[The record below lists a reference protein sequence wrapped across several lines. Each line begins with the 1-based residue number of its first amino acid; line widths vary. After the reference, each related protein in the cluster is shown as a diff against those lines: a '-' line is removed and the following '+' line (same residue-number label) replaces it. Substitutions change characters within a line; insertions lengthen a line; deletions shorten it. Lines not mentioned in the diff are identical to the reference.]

1 MEKKKMRYLQNLVII
16 FCGTFFICG
25 DILYAQSVGNPV
37 DLGIRVTSEPPETV
51 KINGSFG
58 ISVEVYLEEN
68 SSTVPTGDTLTATV
82 SLFDPDNIQISQYQK
97 TFSNGFDFST
107 DGALSRGFGGY
118 YVPGVIY
125 FHIPWSQASK
135 WSEGARWKVISQ
147 VGLQA
152 SESNFD
158 NNIVESNFTLAI
170 PDLEAT
176 ITNVFAVDPQSGELS
191 SNYVPGTNYS
201 VTGVVRNVGEA
212 TTQSGVSIPVRARIN
227 GASGTLDE
235 QMIVLPAPGSAVDY
249 LNQNDEWNF
258 EIGRLLLPANHSGD
272 FNITLEVNPNDM
284 TGGAIMKESTFNNN
298 SDVRSLALAS
308 STIASG
314 ALLEFVD
321 GSYAGEN
328 GNFRGLEPIFISF
341 AIRNN
346 GSSPVSLNDNIS
358 ARILVSEDLIADP
371 GDFIIREFNL
381 GGSGIGNGMLASETI
396 NLTWFQ
402 QLPDNLE
409 GDYYLLIEV
418 NNNNTTKIY
427 PLDTTPIVT
436 LESESKGTTQ
446 LIETTISEEAGVE
459 NLINLARGI
468 EQEILQNRSEK
479 AQYPNLGY
487 AYDQVIRQLEEQR
500 DYLIAQISTVG
511 SPAERPE
518 TSKNGR
524 FVVFEKRTPSIN
536 ASDAYQQIYL
546 MDMLQPSPIPK
557 LISRAFGSSG
567 EKLPANGDSF
577 RPKISDD
584 GDTVV
589 FYSRATNLVP
599 SDFNEKEDIF
609 IYRISTKTMIRVV
622 NDKTNE
628 ELNGRS
634 LYPDVNGDGTRVVFE
649 SDSTNAV
656 TGIIGRQIYL
666 WIREDNGSTLIQN
679 LTSNQPSSIGSGSFM
694 PSISETGDRIV
705 FDSLDS
711 HLVTNDINNLGDVF
725 LVDIN
730 GTGVSHPGSLNVK
743 SGLLKIGG
751 ENVNTYTY
759 LISLNFL
766 GAQTSSRSNS
776 LNPGHSKNAK
786 ISGNGEVVVFESNA
800 PNLVTGTGISNVE
813 VVEPGAGYLGSPK
826 IEINDSALNAQAAR
840 GTGAILAF
848 RKDAVNPLGEIAPDG
863 VVVVD
868 AGEGY
873 VDPIISIIPDPN
885 FPQPSLSAQV
895 QANLANKA
903 SDVYRVSLPDYF
915 ASDPK
920 AIRRVSEFRKSSN
933 NSLDQNGS
941 GGNSASLNPSI
952 NWDGTSIVFSTKSS
966 NLLSNQIVRDDGKT
980 FYNSTHGLPTAH
992 ALLVGGIGE
1001 IEIENPGHGY
1011 TSGVLRVDDISGLGY
1026 GAVAHYDVDSF
1037 GRIISINII
1046 NPGSDYNLETTTVS
1060 VQNPNGGSGFKA
1072 GKVRFSPTIGTGS
1085 NRSGG
1090 GRIHKIEMSD
1100 YGFGFRLGDSDSST
1114 FGELFQ
1120 FEGDGADLN
1129 GDGFPDGRV
1138 NPSMVH
1144 TIADGNHTT
1153 SGRVYLE
1160 QQYMVEINFN
1170 PIALEATTL
1179 KVSDRTN
1186 SLDPIT
1192 IDFYK
1197 ATTSNPSSTASINLD
1212 ANTTATE
1219 VRDQIIHI
1227 LKQEFN
1233 QNNYLLDENSTNVN
1247 EGNRSDVLSES
1258 ILYSAEAGG
1267 NSLKISGLSAVVS
1280 TNDVTALKVYP
1291 LSNMLIKG
1299 EGYTKA
1305 IPVINQT
1312 PSIFGFSETVTN
1324 PDLEINENT
1333 GRMSSLLEPDQ
1344 ESDDIYLFT
1353 LSTSSSNQLSTNL
1366 ERVSVSTFG
1375 TPVRYLIDPTQSIP
1389 SLPSNR
1395 FPSISGNGRFVYFT
1409 SDSSGKEGLAF
1420 YGSNQL
1426 PRDLNPSRDLYLRD
1440 LKMNEIM
1447 EIDATLRLLHPANDS
1462 ENQFAPNSYIPI
1474 VAQLDYDGL
1483 VSRVEVV
1490 IQQNKVGILDEFGGG
1505 NENNFRSNRF
1515 TGSYPATQSGEQ
1527 SLYLVA
1533 IYDEDGIEGNE
1544 DDEIIATSPLVRF
1557 TVTGFEGSLPSTIDM
1572 KPPVYSENNG
1582 QEEWV
1587 DAVTSTSI
1595 LPLSVSAQDPDGSI
1609 DNIKFFADGEVF
1621 AIVPRNPQQFKE
1633 EQTFSTLLNMNDLNL
1648 TADSGILTVFAVAE
1662 DSSGNRVGSMIHS
1675 ISYTMGTAVPNLN
1688 FSSRVNGEPLIHG
1701 TNSNGIN
1708 LILSLDSNTGE
1719 ILDANFSA
1727 NQVIGNRIFSARVDV
1742 VDEGNGTGA
1751 LIEPIIDYN
1760 VSSLNFGKII
1770 NFDVIN
1776 GGKDYNLASTKLII
1790 VPEINAVNQGEDA
1803 FVVISSGTLN
1813 EPNATRVSRNAN
1825 IRQNV
1830 DESYMSGSGY
1840 VIAPELILLPQ
1851 RSRIRG
1857 KSRWP
1862 LAEGTGVSSSL
1873 QEVEIGWEDIVVDG
1887 VGRTESAILRGGF
1900 TQSSILFEI
1909 DVNQTNELI
1918 SEVSLI
1924 VDGEKV
1930 ETKYY
1935 APYSF
1940 LWTPTVAKDYSI
1952 NALALDNFGNIAS
1965 TPVSTISVGDF
1976 FGSGV
1981 SMNLLGSDETSVEGD
1996 GTLLLFAEA
2005 NSQFGIA
2012 EVEYFIDG
2020 VSVGIVKADNNGSKF
2035 FKAVDMNQ
2043 FNFSQGKH
2051 YIDGIA
2057 RDKAGNQAGT
2067 FSPSLTNIDSRKSK
2081 VLNILPPSSMD
2092 NDNLYIKMVYPSDMD
2107 DNLSIDYFEG
2117 TSSGYIRAIDL
2128 VDRLG
2133 LVSSV
2138 QMKVNGEVVSEQNTT
2153 SNSVGRFFFSWN
2165 NMKPGNHFI
2174 SFDALDQSGQSV
2186 PIKTFEEVNSTL
2198 QPNHTL
2204 ETNGTLKSKV
2214 GYSITVLKKDHNIQ
2228 PPTAS
2233 IIFPRSGYTV
2243 TQKSNI
2249 LLSTSYSDTDGTIRR
2264 IEYLLNGKVI
2274 PNSQKILT
2282 EGTSNGVYNLRWP
2295 LDEDQTLSPG
2305 SHSFA
2310 ALVEDNNGLKSVSNP
2325 VTVVVADGNASSPI
2339 GTFDLFIPDTT
2350 ASNGVIR
2357 TTDREARQAKAK
2369 VARTAKS
2376 YDVDSSSNE
2385 GNSLNLVGAIIS
2397 IEITD
2402 PGKGY
2407 RSAPEVKFTNPG
2419 NDAQFIATVDYDTF
2433 SSKFG
2438 QVTSIS
2444 PLNENTRGTGYSDG
2458 FPDDYYYSFIASY
2471 DENGTTTYSSNM
2483 MEPPAATEV
2492 ILEGGHEITEIPI
2505 EAVYNGSD
2513 GIVEV
2518 SILSNG
2524 RVLDVNEDGSL
2535 DEEDHFKFPPYATS
2549 YSFYPGDYDL
2559 HILTKDKYNN
2569 IRVSDKKS
2577 LRVEANKGLIPSV
2590 ELTYPILSSNSTM
2603 NDRQNFESVG
2613 SSSSF
2618 PIFIDAADED
2628 GTLEQISLF
2637 ANHRRL
2643 GDANR
2648 VGNSN
2653 KYKVELNN
2661 LNLNT
2666 GKYIFT
2672 VGAIDNE
2679 GNFERSDHVPI
2690 EIVSTRQQP
2699 PEISMISPL
2708 VDGDSFSIGSPVSIT
2723 VQVRQRERPI
2733 EKVEF
2738 IVDGIVEDTQ
2748 TEPIFSV
2755 GDLLFFTGSWTPD
2768 TSRSSIITAV
2778 VTDLSGVK
2786 VRTGTLEKFIFH
2798 QPSVEKIL
2806 AGELVGGI
2814 NYDLINTVGNRM
2826 ATPLVELNAVSGYGS
2841 NFQPTAQILSPASG
2855 SIWKPKEKIVFNA
2868 DVGDLDGQSQNLLLQ
2883 YYTNGGNAMIHFLEP
2898 VDDDVTV
2905 TIYGWEYILR
2915 KQSDN
2920 TVRIY
2925 DNDGF
2930 ILKSGIANVAEELA
2944 RNFRNLLQDE
2954 IINEIKYK
2962 GTNLAV
2968 SFMQDNFFPYSDQ
2981 GEHESLFQTVYLRLD
2996 RFKMQDPIENDTLEI
3011 SSAEIDI
3018 QPELGSVQLETID
3031 LAWSFGKSYQYAW
3044 TPKVGGTFV
3053 VHAEITDSFSRTT
3066 KTMSNHVLVFVG
3078 KHSENDL
3085 YPADFTGGL
3094 SIFPEEYLEQP
3105 APKGSTIVA
3114 SAEFY
3119 DDTNGYSFDDQIES
3133 VQFYLNGK
3141 PIGSADKSPPFSVSS
3156 LLNIKA
3162 DSWRIDALANRMKKN
3177 VDGKLY
3183 DTEKVTL
3190 FVEGNLTE
3198 PEPLPYLALLTP
3210 VPNMMTQG
3218 YVPGMEIS
3226 VSASLTGSDS
3236 LLRRVSGV
3244 DFYIDGEPL
3253 SYPIDRSETG
3263 TVTRLSEIVY
3273 TIKFPLDLDNYDGAK
3288 KVSAIGRLQDS
3299 IAAIPAAY
3307 NSPSGELEIEFDKKY
3322 SSNLSQSP
3330 AQIFLSL
3337 TGENAGIEEL
3347 NEFFQTD
3354 DVSSWAASLMHRPS
3368 VTNAINLVA
3377 AHHVSIGSFHQT
3389 YSEFS
3394 TEMLDFTQGLESGD
3408 TQWIKRY
3415 ADFLL
3420 SNSKYFKKFPEVP
3433 HLVGPYSNR
3442 LFENFRLNREQFV
3455 SQCINNKYGT
3465 SSFQQNYQGSVRLLN
3480 HWSKIDSG
3488 YWELSGR
3495 GTEGTISSGRMDGG
3509 IYENGELAVELIYNL
3524 VLERLYLGKDPYIF
3538 GLQPIRKTKYAS
3550 HAYAYLLYK
3559 DNLPTGFSAESSKL
3573 TDITGNSDFFNM
3585 PFEDQVEELL
3595 LNFRYTSKFNK
3606 IWNRSPSIEG
3616 APGWKK
3622 EDWFGSLYD
3631 VHFPWVYHAKLGWL
3645 YLSGTSQRNFWGYS
3659 EKLGW
3664 IWFSVAAYPHVFS
3677 ATQNNWIYFD
3687 TDGPQDLFR
3696 LAKRTYG
3703 VYYYSYKFGSWA
3715 KL

>member
-1 MEKKKMRYLQNLVII
+1 MRHLHSLVII
-16 FCGTFFICG
+16 AFGLLFVVG
-25 DILYAQSVGNPV
+25 ESLYAQSVGNPV

-58 ISVEVYLEEN
+58 INVEVYLEEN
-68 SSTVPTGDTLTATV
+68 SSTVPTGDTVTATV
-82 SLFDPDNIQISQYQK
+82 SLYDPDNIQISQDVT
-97 TFSNGFDFST
+97 TFNGFDFAT
-107 DGALSRGFGGY
+107 DGALSRGYGGY
-118 YVPGVIY
+118 YSPGVIY

-135 WSEGARWKVISQ
+135 WSEEASWKIISQ
-147 VGLQA
+147 VRLQ
-152 SESNFD
+152 STESNFD
-158 NNIVESNFTLAI
+158 NNNVESNFTVII
-170 PDLEAT
+170 PNLQTT
-176 ITNVFAVDPQSGELS
+176 ITDVFAVDPQSGELS
-191 SNYVPGTNYS
+191 ANYVPGTNY
-201 VTGVVRNVGEA
+201 TLQGVVRNVSGA
-212 TTQSGVSIPVRARIN
+212 TTQSGVSIPIRARIN
-227 GASGTLDE
+227 SSSGILDE
-235 QMIVLPAPGSAVDY
+235 EMVVLPAPGSAVDY
-249 LNQNDEWNF
+249 LNPNDEWNV
-258 EIGRLLLPANHSGD
+258 EIRNLFLPASYTGD
-272 FNITLEVNPNDM
+272 FNISLEVNPNDM
-284 TGGAIMKESTFNNN
+284 IGGAIMKESTYEDNNN
-298 SDVRSLALAS
+298 FRILSLVTS
-308 STIASG
+308 SITSG
-314 ALLEFVD
+314 ARLEFVE
-321 GSYAGEN
+321 GSYAGES

-346 GSSPVSLNDNIS
+346 GSAPVKEDDNIT
-358 ARILVSEDLIADP
+358 AKILVSEDLIVDP

-381 GGSGIGNGMLASETI
+381 GGSGIGNGMIASETI

-409 GDYYLLIEV
+409 GDYYLLVEV
-418 NNNNTTKIY
+418 SNNNVIKVS

-436 LESESKGTTQ
+436 LESEDKGVTQ
-446 LIETTISEEAGVE
+446 LLETTISEESGLDS
-459 NLINLARGI
+459 LINEARNL
-468 EQEILQNRSEK
+468 ETEILQQKTLK
-479 AQYPNLGY
+479 AQFPNLAY
-487 AYDQVIRQLEEQR
+487 AYDQTIRNLEAQR
-500 DYLIAQISTVG
+500 DSLIAQINAIS
-511 SPAERPE
+511 SSAERPE

-524 FVVFEKRTPSIN
+524 FVVFEKRTPSVEGN
-536 ASDAYQQIYL
+536 DANQQIYF
-546 MDMLQPSPIPK
+546 MDMLQPNPIPK
-557 LISRAFGSSG
+557 LISRAFGQVG
-567 EKLPANGDSF
+567 ENFPSNGDSF

-589 FYSRATNLVP
+589 FHSRASNLVP
-599 SDFNEKEDIF
+599 SDFNNKEDIF

-622 NDKTNE
+622 NDKTNQ

-656 TGIIGRQIYL
+656 SGISGRQIYL
-666 WIREDNGSTLIQN
+666 WTRDTNGSTLIQN
-679 LTSNQPSSIGSGSFM
+679 LTSNPPSSMGSGSFM
-694 PSISETGDRIV
+694 PSISETGDRVV

-711 HLVTNDINNLGDVF
+711 HLVTGDNNNLGDVF

-730 GTGVSHPGSLNVK
+730 GTRTTHPGSLNENIDV
-743 SGLLKIGG
+743 LQIGG
-751 ENVNTYTY
+751 QNVNTYTY
-759 LISLNFL
+759 LLSLNYL
-766 GAQTSSRSNS
+766 GLQTSKRSSS
-776 LNPGHSKNAK
+776 LDPGHSKNAK

-813 VVEPGAGYLGSPK
+813 VVEPGVGYMGSPK
-826 IEINDSALNAQAAR
+826 IEVTDSALNAQAAR
-840 GTGAILAF
+840 GNGAILAF
-848 RKDAVNPLGEIAPDG
+848 REGAINSLGEIAPDG
-863 VVVVD
+863 IVVVD

-873 VDPIISIIPDPN
+873 VNPVISIIPDPN
-885 FPQPSLSAQV
+885 FIDPPLSASV
-895 QANLANKA
+895 KANLANHE
-903 SDVYRVSLPDYF
+903 SDIYRLSLADYF
-915 ASDPK
+915 LYDPQ

-933 NSLDQNGS
+933 NTLDQNGS
-941 GGNSASLNPSI
+941 GGNFASLNPSI

-966 NLLSNQIVRDDGKT
+966 NLLSNQIERDDGKT
-980 FYNSTHGLPTAH
+980 FYNSPHELPQAVTT
-992 ALLVGGIGE
+992 LVGGIGE
-1001 IEIENPGHGY
+1001 IEIENSGY
-1011 TSGVLRVDDISGLGY
+1011 GYASGVLRVEDMSGLGY
-1026 GAVAHYDVDSF
+1026 GAVAHYNVDSF
-1037 GRIISINII
+1037 GRIISITMI
-1046 NPGSDYNLETTTVS
+1046 NPGFDYNLETTTVS
-1060 VQNPNGGSGFKA
+1060 VQNPNGGSGFMA
-1072 GKVRFSPTIGTGS
+1072 GKVKFLPTIGTGS
-1085 NRSGG
+1085 TRTGG
-1090 GRIHKIEMSD
+1090 GRIHKIEMSNH
-1100 YGFGFRLGDSDSST
+1100 GFGFKLADSDSSS

-1144 TIADGNHTT
+1144 TISDGNHTT
-1153 SGRVYLE
+1153 SGSVYLE
-1160 QQYMVEINFN
+1160 QRYSIKINFD
-1170 PIALEATTL
+1170 PIALEGTTL
-1179 KVSDRTN
+1179 TFSDRSN
-1186 SLDPIT
+1186 GLNPIPIQFYRASLSSAPS
-1192 IDFYK
+1192 
-1197 ATTSNPSSTASINLD
+1197 TTSINLD
-1212 ANTTATE
+1212 VNNTVSAI
-1219 VRDQIIHI
+1219 RDQIIHI
-1227 LKQEFN
+1227 LKQAFN
-1233 QNNYLLDENSTNVN
+1233 QSEYLLEDIIDNVN
-1247 EGNRSDVLSES
+1247 ESNRSAVLSDGA
-1258 ILYSAEAGG
+1258 LYSLDGA
-1267 NSLKISGLSAVVS
+1267 NSFSFSGLSAVV
-1280 TNDVTALKVYP
+1280 TTDNVTAIKIYP
-1291 LSNMLIKG
+1291 VSNMLIKG

-1324 PDLEINENT
+1324 PDFEINENM
-1333 GRMSSLLEPDQ
+1333 GRMSLLLEPDQ

-1353 LSTSSSNQLSTNL
+1353 LSTSSSNQVSTNL

-1375 TPVRYLIDPTQSIP
+1375 TPVRYLTDPTQSIP

-1420 YGSNQL
+1420 FGSNQL
-1426 PRDLNPSRDLYLRD
+1426 PSDLNPSRDLYLRD
-1440 LKMNEIM
+1440 LKANEVM
-1447 EIDATLRLLHPANDS
+1447 EIDATLRLLYPANDS
-1462 ENQFAPNSYIPI
+1462 ENQFAPNSFIPI
-1474 VAQLDYDGL
+1474 VAQLDYEGL

-1490 IQQNKVGILDEFGGG
+1490 IQQNKVGSLSEFGGG
-1505 NENNFRSNRF
+1505 NGNNFRSNRY
-1515 TGSYPATQSGEQ
+1515 TGRYPAFQEGEQ

-1533 IYDEDGIEGNE
+1533 VYDEDGIPGNA

-1572 KPPVYSENNG
+1572 KPPVYSIDDG
-1582 QEEWV
+1582 VEEML

-1595 LPLSVSAQDPDGSI
+1595 LPLSVNAQDPDGAI
-1609 DNIKFFADGEVF
+1609 THIKFFADGH
-1621 AIVPRNPQQFKE
+1621 IIDTVPRNSQQFKE
-1633 EQTFSTLLNMNDLNL
+1633 EQTFSTLLDMNDLNL
-1648 TADSGILTVFAVAE
+1648 TSETGILTIFSVAE
-1662 DSSGNRVGSMIHS
+1662 DSSGNRVGSAIHS
-1675 ISYTMGTAVPNLN
+1675 ISYTKGTTAPYIS
-1688 FSSRVNGEPLIHG
+1688 FSSRLDGEPLTQG
-1701 TNSNGIN
+1701 PNPNGIN
-1708 LILSLDSNTGE
+1708 LILSLDPSTGE
-1719 ILDANFSA
+1719 ILDLNLSA
-1727 NQVIGNRIFSARVDV
+1727 NQAIGNRIFSARVDV
-1742 VDEGNGTGA
+1742 LDDGNGTGA
-1751 LIEPIIDYN
+1751 QIEPVIDYN
-1760 VSSLNFGKII
+1760 VSSINFGKII
-1770 NFDVIN
+1770 DFNVIN
-1776 GGKDYNLASTKLII
+1776 GGQWYDSSTTKFLI
-1790 VPEINAVNQGEDA
+1790 VPIINSVNEGEEA
-1803 FVVISSGTLN
+1803 SVSISEATIDD
-1813 EPNATRVSRNAN
+1813 PNATIISRNVT
-1825 IRQNV
+1825 IRKNV
-1830 DESYMSGSGY
+1830 DGSFMNGSGY
-1840 VIAPELILLPQ
+1840 VIAPRLILQP
-1851 RSRIRG
+1851 SGMPIRNNN
-1857 KSRWP
+1857 RWP
-1862 LAEGTGVSSSL
+1862 LEEGMGVSSSL
-1873 QEVEIGWEDIVVDG
+1873 QIKEIGWEDPVIDG
-1887 VGRTESAILRGGF
+1887 RAETKKAELQGGF
-1900 TQSSILFEI
+1900 TQSSILFEL

-1924 VDGEKV
+1924 IDGVKV
-1930 ETKYY
+1930 ETKSK

-1940 LWTPTVAKDYSI
+1940 LWTPTIAKDYSI
-1952 NALALDNFGNIAS
+1952 NALAMDNFGNIAS

-1976 FGSGV
+1976 FGSGI
-1981 SMNLLGSDETSVEGD
+1981 SIKLLGSDEMSVEGD

-2005 NSQFGIA
+2005 SSQFGVA

-2020 VSVGIVKADNNGSKF
+2020 VSVGSVKAESNGTKF
-2035 FKAVDMNQ
+2035 FNSVDMTEY
-2043 FNFSQGKH
+2043 NFAQGKH

-2057 RDKAGNQAGT
+2057 RDKVGNQAGT
-2067 FSPSLTNIDSRKSK
+2067 FSPTLTNIASRKSK
-2081 VLNILPPSSMD
+2081 ILNILPPSSMD
-2092 NDNLYIKMVYPSDMD
+2092 TDNLYFKMVYPTDMD
-2107 DNLSIDYFEG
+2107 KNLSVAYYEG
-2117 TSSGYIRAIDL
+2117 LSSGYIGAVDLIDRMS
-2128 VDRLG
+2128 V
-2133 LVSSV
+2133 VSTV
-2138 QMKVNGEVVSEQNTT
+2138 QMKVNGEVISEQNVTND
-2153 SNSVGRFFFSWN
+2153 SIGRFFFSWN
-2165 NMKPGNHFI
+2165 NMTPGSHFI
-2174 SFDALDQSGQSV
+2174 SFHALDEFGESLPV
-2186 PIKTFEEVNSTL
+2186 KTFEEVNSTVAL
-2198 QPNHTL
+2198 GETL
-2204 ETNGTLKSKV
+2204 ENNGTLVSKS
-2214 GYSITVLKKDHNIQ
+2214 GYEIFVEKKDQNMNA
-2228 PPTAS
+2228 PEVSMSFPT
-2233 IIFPRSGYTV
+2233 SGYTI

-2249 LLSTSYSDTDGTIRR
+2249 LLTAKFSDNDGTVENVRF
-2264 IEYLLNGKVI
+2264 LLNGKEI
-2274 PNSQKILT
+2274 IGSEKIFS
-2282 EGTSNGVYNLRWP
+2282 EGTADGHYSLRWP
-2295 LDEDQTLSPG
+2295 LDDNQKLSAG
-2305 SHSFA
+2305 NHSFA
-2310 ALVEDNNGLKSVSNP
+2310 ALVEDNSGLISISNP
-2325 VTVVVADGNASSPI
+2325 VTVIVATGSVASPVEFGS
-2339 GTFDLFIPDTT
+2339 FDLFIPDTT
-2350 ASNGVIR
+2350 KSNGIIR
-2357 TTDREARQAKAK
+2357 TTDRETRQAKAK

-2376 YDVDSSSNE
+2376 YDVNSASNT
-2385 GNSLNLVGAIIS
+2385 GNTLNLVGAIIS

-2407 RSAPEVKFTNPG
+2407 RSPPEVKFLGAG
-2419 NDAQFIATVDYDTF
+2419 NNANFIATVDFDTF

-2444 PLNENTRGTGYSDG
+2444 PLNEESRGTGYSDG
-2458 FPDDYYYSFIASY
+2458 FPDDYYYSFVSSY

-2483 MEPPAATEV
+2483 LEPPAATEV

-2505 EAVYNGSD
+2505 EAIYTGSED
-2513 GIVEV
+2513 IVEV

-2524 RVLDVNEDGSL
+2524 RVLDVNEDGNL
-2535 DEEDHFKFPPYATS
+2535 NEEDNFRFPPYATS
-2549 YSFYPGDYDL
+2549 YTFYPGEYDL
-2559 HILTKDKYNN
+2559 HILTKDKFNN
-2569 IRVSDKKS
+2569 IRISEKTSIK
-2577 LRVEANKGLIPSV
+2577 VEANKGLIPSV
-2590 ELTYPILSSNSTM
+2590 ELNYPVLSSNSTID
-2603 NDRQNFESVG
+2603 DRQTFESIG
-2613 SSSSF
+2613 ASSNF

-2628 GTLEQISLF
+2628 GTVQQISLF
-2637 ANHRRL
+2637 ANHSRL
-2643 GDANR
+2643 SDAQR

-2653 KYKVELNN
+2653 KFKIELDS
-2661 LNLNT
+2661 LNLNA

-2672 VGAIDNE
+2672 AGAIDNN
-2679 GNFERSDHVPI
+2679 GNFERSEYVPI
-2690 EIVSTRQQP
+2690 EIVSTRQLP
-2699 PEISMISPL
+2699 PEISMVSPL
-2708 VDGDSFSIGSPVSIT
+2708 VDGDTFSIGSPVYIT

-2738 IVDGIVEDTQ
+2738 IVDGIVQDTQ
-2748 TEPIFSV
+2748 EDPVFSV

-2798 QPSVEKIL
+2798 QPSIEKIL
-2806 AGELVGGI
+2806 AGEPVGGI
-2814 NYDLINTVGNRM
+2814 NYALINTVGNRM
-2826 ATPLVELNAVSGYGS
+2826 ATSLVEINAVSGHGS

-2898 VDDDVTV
+2898 IDDDVTI

-2920 TVRIY
+2920 TVRIH
-2925 DNDGF
+2925 DNDGS

-2954 IINEIKYK
+2954 ITNKIKYN

-2968 SFMQDNFFPYSDQ
+2968 SFMQDNLFPYSEQ
-2981 GEHESLFQTVYLRLD
+2981 GEHESLLQTVYLRFD
-2996 RFKMQDPIENDTLEI
+2996 RFKIQDPIENDTLEI
-3011 SSAEIDI
+3011 SNAEIDI
-3018 QPELGSVQLETID
+3018 QPDLGAVQLETID
-3031 LAWSFGKSYQYAW
+3031 LAWSFGKSFQYAW

-3078 KHSENDL
+3078 KHSTKDL
-3085 YPADFTGGL
+3085 YPSDFTGGL
-3094 SIFPEEYLEQP
+3094 SIFPEEYLDQP

-3119 DDTNGYSFDDQIES
+3119 DDINGYSFDDQIES

-3141 PIGSADKSPPFSVSS
+3141 PIGSADKSPPFSVST

-3177 VDGKLY
+3177 VDGQLY

-3190 FVEGNLTE
+3190 FIEGNLTE
-3198 PEPLPYLALLTP
+3198 PEPLPFLTLLTP

-3226 VSASLTGSDS
+3226 VSASFTGSDS
-3236 LLRRVSGV
+3236 LLSRVSGV

-3253 SYPIDRSETG
+3253 SYPTNRSETG
-3263 TVTRLSEIVY
+3263 TVSRLSEIVY
-3273 TIKFPLDLDNYDGAK
+3273 TMTFPLDLENYEGAK

-3299 IAAIPAAY
+3299 IAAIPATY

-3377 AHHVSIGSFHQT
+3377 AHHVSLGSFHQT

-3394 TEMLDFTQGLESGD
+3394 NEMLEYTQNLESGD

-3420 SNSKYFKKFPEVP
+3420 SHNKYFKKFPEVP
-3433 HLVGPYSNR
+3433 HLVGPYSHR

-3455 SQCINNKYGT
+3455 SQCISNKYGT
-3465 SSFQQNYQGSVRLLN
+3465 STFQQNYQGSIRLLN

-3559 DNLPTGFSAESSKL
+3559 DNLPTGFSGETSKL

-3659 EKLGW
+3659 EKVGW

-3687 TDGPQDLFR
+3687 TEGPQDLFR
-3696 LAKRTYG
+3696 LAKKTYG